1 MALVTYTWRKAQLVD
16 RSVAALFSMRYA
28 LPMKHVPKE
37 TTDDALIQEF
47 LNKGGKVSV
56 GKTKPPK
63 AELGLSNN
71 QWNNK
76 LTKEEKAARDK
87 K

>member
-1 MALVTYTWRKAQLVD
+1 
-16 RSVAALFSMRYA
+16 
-28 LPMKHVPKE
+28 MKQVPKD

-47 LNKGGKVSV
+47 LKKGGEVKK
-56 GKTKPPK
+56 GKTKPLA

-71 QWNNK
+71 VWNNK
-76 LTKEEKAARDK
+76 LTREEKAARDK

>member
-1 MALVTYTWRKAQLVD
+1 
-16 RSVAALFSMRYA
+16 
-28 LPMKHVPKE
+28 MKKIPKE
-37 TTDDALIQEF
+37 TTPEELIQEF
-47 LNKGGKVSV
+47 LNKGGTISK
-56 GKTKPPK
+56 GKTKPAPS
-63 AELGLSNN
+63 ELGLSNN

>member
-1 MALVTYTWRKAQLVD
+1 
-16 RSVAALFSMRYA
+16 
-28 LPMKHVPKE
+28 MKHVPKQ
-37 TTDDALIQEF
+37 TTDEALIQEF
-47 LNKGGKVSV
+47 LKKGGKVSV

-71 QWNNK
+71 QWNSK
-76 LTKEEKAARDK
+76 LTREEKAARDK

>member
-1 MALVTYTWRKAQLVD
+1 MSRDKVVLT
-16 RSVAALFSMRYA
+16 RYGYN
-28 LPMKHVPKE
+28 MKQVPKQ

-56 GKTKPPK
+56 GKTKPLPS
-63 AELGLSNN
+63 ELGLSNN
-71 QWNNK
+71 AWNNK
-76 LTKEEKAARDK
+76 WTKEEKSARNK